1 MSSSSASGCQGA
13 SFQVPVLITVERG

>member
-13 SFQVPVLITVERG
+13 SFHVPVLVTAQEG